1 MEFFGSEVLNTPK
14 KYLHFHLIMFF
25 KGKWLEEFASILQQ
39 RNWMWF
45 ESTQCPITDPS
56 KGAFRTLYSKCGPPT
71 SSSSITLVT
80 EAEFLPQSQSWES
93 ESARYPDPQELRM
106 LTEDWEVEYWLNGSQ
121 DWGLE
126 SPGNLQPNI
135 QTKKLSP
142 RPHPRPAESKFRFGR
157 NQKPHH

>member
-14 KYLHFHLIMFF
+14 KYLHFHLIMFI
-25 KGKWLEEFASILQQ
+25 KGKWLEESASVLQQ

-45 ESTQCPITDPS
+45 ESNQCPMTDPS

-135 QTKKLSP
+135 QTKKTESQTSP
-142 RPHPRPAESKFRFGR
+142 QTCWIKIPLR
-157 NQKPHH
+157 